1 MAIFN
6 NSDNTSTNLST
17 DSNTTII
24 TAGAKIRGELEL
36 SCNLY
41 IDGELEGSI
50 ESSQEVNVG
59 KNGHV
64 KGNIVTQR
72 LVIQGHVEGSVD
84 AQRVD
89 IKAAGRMSGEI
100 ISNELVI
107 ESKGIFE
114 GSSVVKDTT
123 SPVTAS
129 NNAALGELSKS

>member
-6 NSDNTSTNLST
+6 NSDNTSTALAT

-50 ESSQEVNVG
+50 ESSKEVNVG

-64 KGNIVTQR
+64 KGTIVTQR
-72 LVIQGHVEGSVD
+72 LIIHGHVEGSVD
-84 AQRVD
+84 AERVD
-89 IKAAGRMSGEI
+89 IKAAGHMSGEI
-100 ISNELVI
+100 CSNELVI
-107 ESKGIFE
+107 ESKGVFE
-114 GSSVVKDTT
+114 GSSVVKDL
-123 SPVTAS
+123 
-129 NNAALGELSKS
+129 AATNTPEREVLTDLSKS

>member
-6 NSDNTSTNLST
+6 NSDSQPQSEKT

-24 TAGAKIRGELEL
+24 TTGAKINGEIDL

-50 ESSQEVNVG
+50 VSKKEVTVG

-64 KGNIVTQR
+64 KGNITTQR
-72 LVIQGHVEGSVD
+72 LVVQGHVEGSIN
-84 AQRVD
+84 AQIVE
-89 IKAAGRMSGEI
+89 IKAAGHVNGEI
-100 ISNELVI
+100 SSAELVI

-114 GSSVVKDTT
+114 GSSTVIDKP
-123 SPVTAS
+123 SPLRKEKTVIANS
-129 NNAALGELSKS
+129 